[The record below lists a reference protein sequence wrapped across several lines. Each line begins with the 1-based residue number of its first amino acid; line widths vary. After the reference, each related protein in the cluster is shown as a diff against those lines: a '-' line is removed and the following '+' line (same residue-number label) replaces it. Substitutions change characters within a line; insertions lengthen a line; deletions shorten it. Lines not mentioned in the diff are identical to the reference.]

1 MSIIFKLIQVK
12 ETLYGLFFLG
22 YFTVF
27 AQNDCF
33 IHLSCFYINICNLTY
48 CCILKKFATEPI
60 NRYKKY
66 LK

>member
-22 YFTVF
+22 YFTAF
-27 AQNDCF
+27 AQMDCL

-48 CCILKKFATEPI
+48 YCILKKIATEPI